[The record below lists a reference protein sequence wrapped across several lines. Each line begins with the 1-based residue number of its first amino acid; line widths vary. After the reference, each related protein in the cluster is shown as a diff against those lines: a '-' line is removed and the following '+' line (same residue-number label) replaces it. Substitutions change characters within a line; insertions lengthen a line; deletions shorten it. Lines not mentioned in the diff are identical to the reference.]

1 MSAVVIAG
9 DTSGSV
15 TLQAPAVAGS
25 TVVTLPSTNGT
36 LVAAVGGLV
45 SLSSGVSG
53 NLPVGNLNSGTSASS
68 STFWRGDG
76 TWASA
81 SQPTPL
87 RSDFLI
93 YDNMLTAPNNM
104 GSGNS
109 SGSSGYVLSS
119 VALTATTEL
128 LVFTA
133 GAVGGAGGTV
143 NAVVW
148 DNSTK
153 TFGSVVLVRTA
164 AIASKGLT
172 TASLTS
178 TTALISSIGSG
189 GVSLQTVVVS
199 VSGTTITVNSAVSTT
214 LANSSYFNR
223 NSESPYGR
231 FITVG
236 SSYVMNYYDTVNNK
250 HCYRAVTVNG
260 TTPTVGSELQL
271 SVGNTFHES
280 SGQNV
285 VLSSSQFLHVS
296 VGYSYLYAVPIS
308 VSGTTLTEGTVGS
321 AANNNPYSAGL
332 AKLDNG
338 GVVVQLYNSGYYMA
352 LITVT
357 GTTASVSV
365 SGTNLGASVEVLAQ
379 GNQAYLLYNGKV
391 NVLTGTTSTPV
402 LGTAITISNSGD
414 NIQVAGSDGSSLF
427 AMKTYTNTYTYPWKI
442 SISGNDPVISA
453 QYPITV
459 NNNYTTPYYF
469 RSQALNACAY
479 GSLVGSRLL
488 QTSSNKFAP
497 IVASDGAYLTMSFD
511 GNSPPVW
518 QQISSFS
525 APYSTVPSSLN
536 LYSYWILDYNGYSNQ
551 TKVFFRRVELT

>member
-1 MSAVVIAG
+1 MPSTKISQLPALATMSNTTVIPVVDSG
-9 DTSGSV
+9 VTKTVTGSV
-15 TLQAPAVAGS
+15 LRTYTGGDANPAIIK
-25 TVVTLPSTNGT
+25 N
-36 LVAAVGGLV
+36 
-45 SLSSGVSG
+45 
-53 NLPVGNLNSGTSASS
+53 
-68 STFWRGDG
+68 
-76 TWASA
+76 
-81 SQPTPL
+81 
-87 RSDFLI
+87 DFRI

-104 GSGNS
+104 GSSNSSS
-109 SGSSGYVLSS
+109 SGSYSLHS

-128 LVFTA
+128 LIFSS
-133 GAVGGAGGTV
+133 GASGSTV

-153 TFGSVVLVRTA
+153 TFGSVVLIRTA

-178 TTALISSIGSG
+178 TTALISSIGSN

-236 SSYVMNYYDTVNNK
+236 GSYIMNYYDTVNNK
-250 HCYRAVTVNG
+250 HCYRAVTVSG

-271 SVGNTFHES
+271 SVGNIYHEA
-280 SGQNV
+280 SGQHV
-285 VLSSSQFLHVS
+285 VLSASQFLHVS
-296 VGYSYLYAVPIS
+296 VGYSFLYAVPIS
-308 VSGTTLTEGTVGS
+308 VSGTTLTEGAVGS

-338 GVVVQLYNSGYYMA
+338 RVIVQLYNSGYYMA

-357 GTTASVSV
+357 GTTASVNV
-365 SGTNLGASVEVLAQ
+365 SGTNLGASPQVLAQ

-402 LGTAITISNSGD
+402 LGSAITISNSGD

-427 AMKTYTNTYTYPWKI
+427 AMKTYTNTYTYPLKI

-459 NNNYTTPYYF
+459 NSNSTNPYYF
-469 RSQALNACAY
+469 RDQGLNGCGY

-488 QTSSNKFAP
+488 QTPSNKFAP

-536 LYSYWILDYNGYSNQ
+536 LYSYWILDYNGYSIQ

>member
-36 LVAAVGGLV
+36 LVSAVGGLV

-93 YDNMLTAPNNM
+93 YDNMLTAPNDM
-104 GSGNS
+104 GTAYTINVS
-109 SGSSGYVLSS
+109 V

-128 LVFTA
+128 LVFT
-133 GAVGGAGGTV
+133 GGGASGSTV

-153 TFGSVVLVRTA
+153 TFGSVVLVRTGG
-164 AIASKGLT
+164 IRSSGLT
-172 TASLTS
+172 AVPLTS
-178 TTALISSIGSG
+178 TTALISSIGYDN
-189 GVSLQTVVVS
+189 VSLQTVVVS
-199 VSGTTITVNSAVSTT
+199 VSGTTITVNSAVSNT
-214 LANSSYFNR
+214 LTNSCYFNPR
-223 NSESPYGR
+223 SESPYGR

-236 SSYVMNYYDTVNNK
+236 SSYVMNYFDTVTTK
-250 HCYRAVTVNG
+250 HCYRAVTVSG

-271 SVGNTFHES
+271 SVGNTYHEG

-296 VGYSYLYAVPIS
+296 VGYSYLYAMPIS

-338 GVVVQLYNSGYYMA
+338 RVVVQLYNSGNYMA

-365 SGTNLGASVEVLAQ
+365 SGTNLGAQPQVLAQ

-402 LGTAITISNSGD
+402 LGTAITIANSGD
-414 NIQVAGSDGSSLF
+414 SIQVAGSDGSSLF
-427 AMKTYTNTYTYPWKI
+427 AVKTYSNTYTYPLKI

-453 QYPITV
+453 QYPFTV

-469 RSQALNACAY
+469 RDQGLNACAY

-497 IVASDGAYLTMSFD
+497 IVAASGAYLTMSFD
-511 GNSPPVW
+511 GNSAPVW
-518 QQISSFS
+518 QQISSFNGT
-525 APYSTVPSSLN
+525 AVPSSLN
-536 LYSYWILDYNGYSNQ
+536 LYSYWIADYIGYATP